1 MFTMAGWWEGF
12 WTGLTPEAQSWVW
25 MLGSFLTGSL
35 AAAFVT
41 IGWNWWN
48 AQQIAKAKEKAV
60 IASLAGELRRS
71 VALCEYNAK
80 FRHHPVPAFVRF
92 PTGVALAA
100 TFEERQSSPKLAPF
114 HEDLEHYTMAVS
126 QINQMIELH
135 DRLWASTEQANST
148 SPGAAGRREHLRHQ
162 IADLCSGQEKLEG
175 VGPENWIIV
184 PDSIKVLHKSIK
196 QLR

>member
-1 MFTMAGWWEGF
+1 MA
-12 WTGLTPEAQSWVW
+12 SIV
-25 MLGSFLTGSL
+25 SL
-35 AAAFVT
+35 L
-41 IGWNWWN
+41 WNWWN
-48 AQQIAKAKEKAV
+48 AQQAVKAKERAL

-80 FRHHPVPAFVRF
+80 FRDHPVPAFVRF

-100 TFEERQSSPKLAPF
+100 TFEQRQSSAKLAPL

-148 SPGAAGRREHLRHQ
+148 SRGAAGRREHLRHQ

-184 PDSIKVLHKSIK
+184 PTFIKVLHKRIK